1 MSFGD
6 LATLPDD
13 GWDLVINGLS
23 SGWSSTQPEL
33 PVIVPSSRALA
44 YDMLYG
50 KAPTPFLL
58 QMQDA
63 GFSRLSDGLG
73 MLVEQ
78 AADSYARWQGVRPN
92 TGSVLY
98 WAFPR
103 TSSQENTVA
112 LEQTLPPSLILLDI
126 HKV

>member
-6 LATLPDD
+6 LVTLPDD

-33 PVIVPSSRALA
+33 PAIVPSSRALA

-63 GFSRLSDGLG
+63 GFSRSSDGLG

-78 AADSYARWQGVRPN
+78 AADSYARWQGVRPH
-92 TGSVLY
+92 TGPVIQQL
-98 WAFPR
+98 R
-103 TSSQENTVA
+103 R
-112 LEQTLPPSLILLDI
+112 
-126 HKV
+126 